1 MAITIV
7 MVDVA
12 AGTVIG
18 DGVTIIGAVMGA
30 EGAEVAEEEDE
41 VVAVVAVV
49 PINE

>member
-18 DGVTIIGAVMGA
+18 DGVIIGAVMGA

-41 VVAVVAVV
+41 VVAVAAVV